1 MLDASHGR
9 SPVINCERE
18 KLEFESVPE
27 FIREPYPSA
36 RESYSGTFPTLKPS
50 TVEPRI
56 TEEFDLPKTAE
67 LEALWPGVNHD
78 FLQPSRRPPSFY
90 LTLGFLAGAI
100 AALAGAWSY
109 SFFSN
114 GATMP
119 GAPQKKIVV
128 AGTHADASIR
138 GQIASENGK
147 GDTGRPIVVDGA
159 EVLLPAYS
167 AYEVKPGDTLAAI
180 VLKAYHRVSPRLL
193 DEVCRANGMRNANV
207 LNLGQKLTLP
217 QYRPQ
222 SSQIAAG
229 AGAIQ

>member
-1 MLDASHGR
+1 M
-9 SPVINCERE
+9 INCERE

-27 FIREPYPSA
+27 FIREPYTSP

-50 TVEPRI
+50 TVEPRT

-78 FLQPSRRPPSFY
+78 FLQPTRRSPSFY
-90 LTLGFLAGAI
+90 LTLGFLAGAVASL
-100 AALAGAWSY
+100 AAAWSY
-109 SFFSN
+109 SFFSH
-114 GATMP
+114 GATIS

-128 AGTHADASIR
+128 AGTHPGAVSATR
-138 GQIASENGK
+138 AQIASENARG
-147 GDTGRPIVVDGA
+147 GSGRPIVVDGA

-167 AYEVKPGDTLAAI
+167 TYEVKTGDTLAAI
-180 VLKAYHRVSPRLL
+180 VLKAYHRVSPRLV
-193 DEVCRANGMRNANV
+193 DEVCKANGMRNANV

-222 SSQIAAG
+222 ASQIAAG
-229 AGAIQ
+229 TSAIQ